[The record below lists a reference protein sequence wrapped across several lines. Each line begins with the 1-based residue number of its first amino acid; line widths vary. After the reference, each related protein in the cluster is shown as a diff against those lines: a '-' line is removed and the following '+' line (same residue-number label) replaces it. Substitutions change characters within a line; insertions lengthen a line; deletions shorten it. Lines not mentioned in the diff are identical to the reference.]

1 MSSLRQTLLAAAA
14 AWLLGA
20 TPALGLTLPFGCIT
34 QNLAGNCAIGEAQ
47 LTVDVTNPL
56 ANVVRFQFANAG
68 PAASSITD
76 VYFDDAENGALLQLA
91 VILDSA
97 PFVDFEK
104 GATPRNLPGAS
115 QASPRFETTNGFSA
129 DSESPTQPSG
139 VNPGESLG
147 ILFSLRSGKSFADV
161 LASLGDGSLRIGIH
175 VQGFAGGGSESYV
188 NVPEPD
194 ALGVLGLLALAAHQ
208 RAPMRRSS
216 SRRAA
221 STSSSGGRRTRAT
234 SSAV

>member
-1 MSSLRQTLLAAAA
+1 M
-14 AWLLGA
+14 
-20 TPALGLTLPFGCIT
+20 
-34 QNLAGNCAIGEAQ
+34 
-47 LTVDVTNPL
+47 DVTNPL
-56 ANVVRFQFANAG
+56 AGAVLFQFGNAG

-76 VYFDDAENGALLQLA
+76 VYFDDAENGALLQLSI
-91 VILDSA
+91 ILDAA

-147 ILFSLRSGKSFADV
+147 ILFSLRPGKSFGDV
-161 LASLGDGSLRIGIH
+161 LAGFGDGSLRIGIH

-188 NVPEPD
+188 NVPEPG
-194 ALGVLGLLALAAHQ
+194 ALRLVGLGLLGLGVRARAL
-208 RAPMRRSS
+208 RARSS
-216 SRRAA
+216 DPGTLARAGDPVA
-221 STSSSGGRRTRAT
+221 RGRPLSVPTS
-234 SSAV
+234 

>member
-1 MSSLRQTLLAAAA
+1 
-14 AWLLGA
+14 
-20 TPALGLTLPFGCIT
+20 
-34 QNLAGNCAIGEAQ
+34 
-47 LTVDVTNPL
+47 VDVTNPL
-56 ANVVRFQFANAG
+56 AGAVLFQFGNAG

-76 VYFDDAENGALLQLA
+76 VYFDDAENGALLQIS
-91 VILDSA
+91 VILDAA

-147 ILFSLRSGKSFADV
+147 ILFSLRPGKSFADV
-161 LASLGDGSLRIGIH
+161 LAGFGDGSLRIGIH
-175 VQGFAGGGSESYV
+175 VQGFASGGSDSFV
-188 NVPEPD
+188 NVPEPG
-194 ALGVLGLLALAAHQ
+194 AAGPVALGLLALAARQ